1 MWLTLMV
8 EESAVRLSMSTERV
22 ALGKMMKEWPGPR
35 NHRPFSKRTLSLAW
49 HVHVE

>member
-1 MWLTLMV
+1 MV

-35 NHRPFSKRTLSLAW
+35 NHRPLPKRTLSFTW
-49 HVHVE
+49 HVHMS